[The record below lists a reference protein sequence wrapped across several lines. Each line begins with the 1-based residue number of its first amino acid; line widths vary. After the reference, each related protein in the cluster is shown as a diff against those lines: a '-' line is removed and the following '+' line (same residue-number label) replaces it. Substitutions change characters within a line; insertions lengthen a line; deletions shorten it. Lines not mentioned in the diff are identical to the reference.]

1 MQISATSPS
10 VLALGLFITGFGL
23 GPGTSSEIV
32 LLTEII
38 SKNLYIYKQM
48 DHLEFRLWQLCIQCG
63 GLLKC

>member
-38 SKNLYIYKQM
+38 RKNLFKYKNRSTKYSL
-48 DHLEFRLWQLCIQCG
+48 DYGNYVYDVGVC
-63 GLLKC
+63 